1 MHYRPLGATGA
12 TVSEVSMGCNR
23 LGEGDQPDRHWIA
36 LVRRAADLGVNL
48 FDTSE
53 SYGWGRSEEML
64 GQALGNR
71 ADVLIATK
79 MSRVRDSDAKDFSA
93 VRMVQTVEQSLQRLR
108 RNCIDL
114 YQLHSPGRADLE
126 RSDWADGMARL
137 AEQGKIRWRAV
148 AVNSAADG
156 VWLIQ
161 QGLVDVLQVTYNLFD
176 ISAEAELFPLAQA
189 RGVGILCRLP
199 LAQGILTGKF
209 HAGDPVPAGH
219 RAHLAGSQMADRIAK
234 AEALRP
240 LAADYPGGMARLA
253 HHFSLTSPAVS
264 AIIPG
269 ARTIAQLEENVAAA
283 NATGLPAAIRAQVDA
298 VRSTWTTNPPIHQ

>member
-23 LGEGDQPDRHWIA
+23 LGEGDQPDSHWIA

-71 ADVLIATK
+71 ANVLIATK

-93 VRMVQTVEQSLQRLR
+93 ARMIHTVEQSLRRLR
-108 RNCIDL
+108 RECIDV

-126 RSDWADGMARL
+126 RFDWAEGMARL

-148 AVNSAADG
+148 AVYSAADG

-176 ISAEAELFPLAQA
+176 TTAEAELFPLAQE

-209 HAGDPVPAGH
+209 RAGDAVPAGH

-234 AEALRP
+234 AEVLRP
-240 LAADYPGGMARLA
+240 LAAHYPGGMARLA
-253 HHFSLTSPAVS
+253 HHFSLTPPAVS

-269 ARTIAQLEENVAAA
+269 ARTIAQVEENVAAS
-283 NATGLPAAIRAQVDA
+283 NATGLSATVRAQVDA
-298 VRSTWTTNPPIHQ
+298 IRATWTTDPPINQ